1 MTATIEIPKA
11 KDGEDLVYSEP
22 INAVNLAKMQRVN
35 SMKTPD
41 HTQTKWGFTAAKR
54 TNK

>member
-1 MTATIEIPKA
+1 MATIEIPKA
-11 KDGEDLVYSEP
+11 KDGEDLVYSDP
-22 INAVNLAKMQRVN
+22 KNAVNLVKTRKAN
-35 SMKTPD
+35 STKIPD